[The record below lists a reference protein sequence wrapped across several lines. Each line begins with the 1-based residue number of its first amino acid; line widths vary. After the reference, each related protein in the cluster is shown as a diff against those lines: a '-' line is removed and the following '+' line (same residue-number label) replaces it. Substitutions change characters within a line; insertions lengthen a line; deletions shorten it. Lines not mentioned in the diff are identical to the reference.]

1 MPPRVTTCGCVIKT
15 NAGQRSEYPREH
27 SDLSPENLLAT
38 ETGTAHVEVEV
49 EMAPEENHPS
59 VMLDEVRNAIV
70 LNASPSEDGLSG
82 KMPPKKLDTLD
93 LNGLEFGEVGTT
105 GQKTGLREV
114 RKNFPTRNP
123 PRFLFVVEP

>member
-38 ETGTAHVEVEV
+38 ETGTVHVEEVVEKV
-49 EMAPEENHPS
+49 PVENHLA
-59 VMLDEVRNAIV
+59 VTLEEVRNVNAP
-70 LNASPSEDGLSG
+70 NASPSEDGLSG